1 MAVNILIVDDGR
13 AMRSMIAKIIR
24 ENLAL
29 SNILRAIVPAHEGV
43 NNGNRALKKGGSA

>member
-1 MAVNILIVDDGR
+1 MAVNILIVDDSR
-13 AMRSMIAKIIR
+13 DRRSMTAKTIR

-29 SNILRAIVPAHEGV
+29 SNNLRAIVQAHEGV